1 VPSST
6 SNSKERAPSG
16 SWVGIWIL
24 ALGLFLLLAT
34 GMEVALRVDGF
45 VPTIRQTPAFWAF
58 HRRRADSARPGR
70 RVLTL
75 VGQSRMDLDIDL
87 PVLTAELPH
96 REVVQLAIPGMNPI
110 PVLRDLAEDSAF
122 SGDVVVSLLAGHL
135 LGYGGDPGAYVAA
148 AHKPAPNLNGRLNLL
163 ASATMESLL
172 VLKDGEVSPR
182 LLLTDLLS
190 GSGFPRPSHIWMSF
204 DRERKADFSKVDVAS
219 LRAARIEREKFLY
232 SRWRTTPPSDEA
244 FSAAL
249 LELRKIVSR
258 IEGRGGRVA
267 IVRLP
272 TSDGLWEM
280 EEAIFPR
287 TRFWDRIEG
296 EVGCLT
302 IHFRDVP
309 EMASAHLPDTSHLD
323 YRDAPA
329 FTRALLRT
337 LLEAGFFGAEGSP
350 PGLPPQAGGPPR
362 VPGLSASP

>member
-34 GMEVALRVDGF
+34 GLEVALRVDGF

-58 HRRRADSARPGR
+58 HRRRVDSARPGR

-96 REVVQLAIPGMNPI
+96 REVVQLAIPGMNPL

-135 LGYGGDPGAYVAA
+135 LGYGGDPREYVAA
-148 AHKPAPNLNGRLNLL
+148 AHKPAPNLNGWLNLK
-163 ASATMESLL
+163 ASTTMESHL
-172 VLKDGEVSPR
+172 VLLDGEVSPR
-182 LLLTDLLS
+182 LLLTDLVS
-190 GSGFPRPSHIWMSF
+190 GSGFPQPSHIWMSF
-204 DRERKADFSKVDVAS
+204 DRERKADFSRADVAS
-219 LRAARIEREKFLY
+219 LRANRIAREKFLY

-244 FSAAL
+244 FSAAV
-249 LELRKIVSR
+249 LELRELVSR
-258 IEGRGGRVA
+258 IQDRGGRVA
-267 IVRLP
+267 LVRLP
-272 TSDGLWEM
+272 TSDELWEM
-280 EEAIFPR
+280 EEKIFPR
-287 TRFWDRIEG
+287 TRFWDRIAR

-309 EMASAHLPDTSHLD
+309 EMASVHLPDTSHLD

-337 LLEAGFFGAEGSP
+337 LSEAGFFQAVGSS
-350 PGLPPQAGGPPR
+350 PGVAAQA
-362 VPGLSASP
+362 PGT